1 MISEHVFAKAQIIRS
16 LCEIPRTLDS
26 QNAWSY
32 SYIQF
37 HLHCQT
43 CCPIDVLGTDGMEYA
58 VLAFAKHVSSYP
70 FKSVRKRAWYHKKT
84 KFNALAPFI

>member
-1 MISEHVFAKAQIIRS
+1 MISEHVFAKAPIIRS
-16 LCEIPRTLDS
+16 LREIPRTFDS
-26 QNAWSY
+26 QNAW

-43 CCPIDVLGTDGMEYA
+43 CCPIDVLGTDGMEYV

-70 FKSVRKRAWYHKKT
+70 FKSFRKRAWYDMLKKR
-84 KFNALAPFI
+84 KFNVLAPL